1 MAARAHDVAALS
13 VKGNS
18 ATLNFPELKDLLPR
32 PASGSPRDVQAA
44 AAKAATM
51 QEFSSDSYTSAG
63 PPPSDEHALVNPGD
77 ELDEIIELPSL
88 EGLDSS
94 ESLVVDSVDI
104 GWIYPSWDVSGIDGF
119 PGNFSDEAGEGSC
132 LQTLL

>member
-13 VKGNS
+13 IKGNS

-51 QEFSSDSYTSAG
+51 QEFSSG
-63 PPPSDEHALVNPGD
+63 PPASDEHGLVNPGD

-94 ESLVVDSVDI
+94 ESLVVDSVDM
-104 GWIYPSWDVSGIDGF
+104 GWIYPSWEVSEIDGF
-119 PGNFSDEAGEGSC
+119 PGIDG
-132 LQTLL
+132 